1 MPVPTTADYEQV
13 AKRFYEIWK
22 FPHCIGAL
30 DGKHCR
36 IKCPAHSGSM
46 YFNYT
51 KTFSIVLQGVT
62 DDHYKFLFIDVG
74 GFGKQSDGGT
84 LRASDLGRLMEQNKL
99 CIPEEKCLPDS
110 NIKVPHV
117 FIADEAYPLCE
128 NLMKPYSKKALGDAE
143 EVYNKRLSSARK
155 TIECAFGILFAKWRI
170 LSGYIETLPET
181 ADDIIK
187 AACVLYN
194 IIINQDG
201 YCGVYESELL
211 PFPTERHLQPLGRSR
226 NATSNR
232 AKEVRN
238 SFKDYFVNN
247 P

>member
-1 MPVPTTADYEQV
+1 M
-13 AKRFYEIWK
+13 
-22 FPHCIGAL
+22 
-30 DGKHCR
+30 
-36 IKCPAHSGSM
+36 
-46 YFNYT
+46 
-51 KTFSIVLQGVT
+51 
-62 DDHYKFLFIDVG
+62 
-74 GFGKQSDGGT
+74 
-84 LRASDLGRLMEQNKL
+84 RASDLGKLLEQNKL

-117 FIADEAYPLCE
+117 FIADETYPLRQ

-143 EVYNKRLSSARK
+143 EVYNKRL
-155 TIECAFGILFAKWRI
+155 

-187 AACVLYN
+187 ATCVLHS

-201 YCGVYESELL
+201 FCGVYESEHL
-211 PFPTERHLQPLGRSR
+211 PFPTERHLQPLGRSG

-238 SFKDYFVNN
+238 SFKNYFVNN